1 MAHRYN
7 LRSQSKMLQMAEIK
21 KNEVDDTKPIQKTS
35 YLLLDSLVYLCNILT
50 PTKYKNYMDEDDD
63 TTDYVTTDEI
73 LDEKMDEI
81 MEYVTTDEILDER
94 YWSKTQMKI
103 MYNIMWVMLIYLL
116 FVVFYEM

>member
-50 PTKYKNYMDEDDD
+50 PTKYKDYMDDDN

-94 YWSKTQMKI
+94 FWSKTQMKI